1 MSEGTFDGSG
11 FDGSGDVFVRCFG
24 SGMRHVEAESL
35 DEAARSFR
43 TAAAIRP
50 EHPVVWFVLG
60 LVLRGLGRLDGA
72 AVALRAAFHLRP
84 DDADTL
90 FQWAALLIE
99 RRRTGEAVA
108 PLLRLVALRPG
119 HPDAAFTLGN
129 ALMAADEP
137 ERAEAAYRLAVLLEP
152 GSAAANNN
160 LGAAILSRGRP
171 EEAAVSYRR
180 AVRLEPGSAEHHK
193 NLGVSL
199 LTAGN
204 FEEGAPEYEWRSRQ
218 AVWQWNR
225 DQPGTPLWD
234 GGPLDGKTILVHF
247 EQGLGDTV
255 QFIRY
260 MAVLKA
266 MGARTVFECQP
277 PLKRLLAGVPGI
289 DRLVARGEPLPEADC
304 LVPLMSLPHR
314 CRTTA
319 ATIPGGVPYL
329 RADPDRTAFWRR
341 RIAEAGPRD
350 AFRVGIQWRAAGADR
365 SIPLERFARLS
376 HLSGVRLYSLQKADG
391 PGRWER
397 PDDRLEIVSLPDRD
411 GKDEDE
417 GFVDTAAIIEG
428 MDLIV
433 ACDSVVGHIAGAMGR
448 PVFLALPWL
457 GDWRWMRH
465 PDRTPWYPQTRLF
478 RMARRNDWDGV
489 MARIAAEIAAEIA
502 TRIAATVARRAAG
515 MS

>member
-1 MSEGTFDGSG
+1 MIEAAVDGSG
-11 FDGSGDVFVRCFG
+11 EAFRRCFG
-24 SGMRHVEAESL
+24 SGLGHVEAESL
-35 DEAARSFR
+35 AEAARSFQE
-43 TAAAIRP
+43 AAVIRP

-60 LVLRGLGRLDGA
+60 LTLRGLGRLDGA
-72 AVALRAAFHLRP
+72 ALALRAAHRLRP

-90 FQWAALLIE
+90 FQWASLLME
-99 RRRTGEAVA
+99 RRLPGDAVA

-119 HPDAAFTLGN
+119 YPDAAFSLGN
-129 ALMAADEP
+129 ALMAVDEP
-137 ERAEAAYRLAVLLEP
+137 ERAETAYRLAVLLEP

-160 LGAAILSRGRP
+160 RGAAILSQGRP
-171 EEAAVSYRR
+171 EEAAASYRR
-180 AVRLEPGSAEHHK
+180 AVHIEPASPEHHK

-204 FEEGAPEYEWRSRQ
+204 FAEGTAEYEWRTRQ

-225 DQPGTPLWD
+225 DCPGAPLWD

-277 PLKRLLAGVPGI
+277 PLKRLLAGVSGI
-289 DRLVARGEPLPEADC
+289 DALVARGEPVPEADC
-304 LVPLMSLPHR
+304 HLPLMSLPHR

-319 ATIPGGVPYL
+319 ATIPDGVPYL
-329 RADPDRTAFWRR
+329 RADPDRAAFWRR
-341 RIAEAGPRD
+341 RIAEAGRPGD
-350 AFRVGIQWRAAGADR
+350 VRVGIQWRAAGADR
-365 SIPLERFARLS
+365 SIPLERFTRLS
-376 HLSGVRLYSLQKADG
+376 HLPGVRLYSLQKADG
-391 PGRWER
+391 HGRWER
-397 PDDRLEIVSLPDRD
+397 PNDALGIVSLPDRD

-417 GFVDTAAIIEG
+417 GFFDTAAIIEG

-457 GDWRWMRH
+457 GDWRWMRLA
-465 PDRTPWYPQTRLF
+465 DRTPWYPATRLF
-478 RMARRNDWDGV
+478 RMTSRNDWDGV
-489 MARIAAEIAAEIA
+489 MARIAAEIAAE
-502 TRIAATVARRAAG
+502 VARRAAG
-515 MS
+515 TP

>member
-1 MSEGTFDGSG
+1 MIEEASGGSG
-11 FDGSGDVFVRCFG
+11 EAFGRCFG
-24 SGMRHVEAESL
+24 SGLGHVEAESL
-35 DEAARSFR
+35 DQAARSFQA
-43 TAAAIRP
+43 AAAIRP

-60 LVLRGLGRLDGA
+60 TVLRGLGRLDRA
-72 AVALRAAFHLRP
+72 APALRAAHRLRP

-90 FQWAALLIE
+90 FQYASLLIE
-99 RRRTGEAVA
+99 RRLSGEAVA
-108 PLLRLVALRPG
+108 PLLRLVALRPDY
-119 HPDAAFTLGN
+119 PEAAFTLGN
-129 ALMAADEP
+129 ALMAVDEP

-152 GSAAANNN
+152 GAAAANNN
-160 LGAAILSRGRP
+160 RGAAILSQGRP

-180 AVRLEPGSAEHHK
+180 AVHIEPASPEHHK

-204 FEEGAPEYEWRSRQ
+204 FEDGAPEYEWRSRQ

-225 DQPGTPLWD
+225 ERPATPLWD
-234 GGPLDGKTILVHF
+234 GGPLEGKTILVHF

-289 DRLVARGEPLPEADC
+289 DALVAHGEPLPEADC
-304 LVPLMSLPHR
+304 LLPLMSLPHR

-319 ATIPGGVPYL
+319 ATIPCGVPYL
-329 RADPDRTAFWRR
+329 RADPDRVAFWRR
-341 RIAEAGPRD
+341 RIAEAGRPGD
-350 AFRVGIQWRAAGADR
+350 LRVGIQWRAAGTDR
-365 SIPLERFARLS
+365 SIPLERFARLA
-376 HLSGVRLYSLQKADG
+376 HLSGVRLFSLQKADG

-397 PDDRLEIVSLPDRD
+397 PDDPPGIVSLPDRD
-411 GKDEDE
+411 GKGEDE
-417 GFVDTAAIIEG
+417 GFVDTAAIIES

-457 GDWRWMRH
+457 GDWRWMRL
-465 PDRTPWYPQTRLF
+465 PDRTPWYPATRLF
-478 RMARRNDWDGV
+478 RMTRRNDWDGV
-489 MARIAAEIAAEIA
+489 MARIAAEITAKA
-502 TRIAATVARRAAG
+502 ARRAVG
-515 MS
+515 TP

>member
-1 MSEGTFDGSG
+1 MIEGTFDGA
-11 FDGSGDVFVRCFG
+11 GDAFGRCFG
-24 SGMRHVEAESL
+24 SGLRHVESESL
-35 DEAARSFR
+35 EAAARSFR
-43 TAAAIRP
+43 TAVAIRP
-50 EHPVVWFVLG
+50 EHPVTWFVLG
-60 LVLRGLGRLDGA
+60 LVQRGLGRLDGA
-72 AVALRAAFHLRP
+72 TVALRAALRLRP

-90 FQWAALLIE
+90 FQWASLLIE
-99 RRRTGEAVA
+99 RRLPGEAVA
-108 PLLRLVALRPG
+108 SLLRLVASRPG
-119 HPDAAFTLGN
+119 HPDAAFSLGN
-129 ALMAADEP
+129 ALMAVDEP
-137 ERAEAAYRLAVLLEP
+137 ERAETAYRLAVLLEP
-152 GSAAANNN
+152 GAAAANNN
-160 LGAAILSRGRP
+160 LGAAFLSQGRP
-171 EEAAVSYRR
+171 EAAAVSYRR

-204 FEEGAPEYEWRSRQ
+204 FAEGTPEYEWRSRQ

-225 DQPGTPLWD
+225 DCPGTPLWD
-234 GGPLDGKTILVHF
+234 GGSLDGKTILVHF

-277 PLKRLLAGVPGI
+277 PLKRLLATVPGI
-289 DRLVARGEPLPEADC
+289 DALVAHGEPVPEADC
-304 LVPLMSLPHR
+304 FLPLMSLPHR

-329 RADPDRTAFWRR
+329 RADPDRSAFWNRQ
-341 RIAEAGPRD
+341 IAEAGWRNE
-350 AFRVGIQWRAAGADR
+350 FRVGIQWRAAGADR

-391 PGRWER
+391 PGQWER
-397 PDDRLEIVSLPDRD
+397 PDDRLGIVSLPGRD
-411 GKDEDE
+411 GSGEDE

-457 GDWRWMRH
+457 GDWRWMRL
-465 PDRTPWYPQTRLF
+465 PDRTPWYPATRLF
-478 RMARRNDWDGV
+478 RMTRRNDWDGV

-502 TRIAATVARRAAG
+502 ARVARRAAG
-515 MS
+515 TP

>member
-1 MSEGTFDGSG
+1 MPGRPIGWRGWVIEATFDGFG
-11 FDGSGDVFVRCFG
+11 EAFDRCFG
-24 SGMRHVEAESL
+24 AGLCHVDAGSL
-35 DEAARSFR
+35 EAAACSFR

-50 EHPVVWFVLG
+50 EHPVAWFVLG
-60 LVLRGLGRLDGA
+60 LVLRGLGLRDGA
-72 AVALRAAFHLRP
+72 AVALWAAHRLRP

-90 FQWAALLIE
+90 FHWASLLIE
-99 RRRTGEAVA
+99 CRRTGEAVA

-119 HPDAAFTLGN
+119 YPDAAFSLGN
-129 ALMAADEP
+129 ALMAVDEP
-137 ERAEAAYRLAVLLEP
+137 ERAEAAYQLAVLLEP
-152 GSAAANNN
+152 GAAAANNN
-160 LGAAILSRGRP
+160 RGAAFLSQGRP
-171 EEAAVSYRR
+171 EDAAVSYRR

-199 LTAGN
+199 LTVGN
-204 FEEGAPEYEWRSRQ
+204 FLEGTAEYEWRTRQ

-225 DQPGTPLWD
+225 DRPGTPLWD
-234 GGPLDGKTILVHF
+234 GGPLAGRTILVHF

-266 MGARTVFECQP
+266 MGARTIFECQP

-289 DRLVARGEPLPEADC
+289 DALVARGEPLPEADC
-304 LVPLMSLPHR
+304 LLPLMSLPHR
-314 CRTTA
+314 CRTTV

-329 RADPDRTAFWRR
+329 RAEPERAAFWRR
-341 RIAEAGPRD
+341 RIAEAGRPGE
-350 AFRVGIQWRAAGADR
+350 FRVGIQWRAAGADR

-391 PGRWER
+391 PGQWER

-411 GKDEDE
+411 GKGEDE

-457 GDWRWMRH
+457 GDWRWMRL
-465 PDRTPWYPQTRLF
+465 PDHTPWYPQTRLF
-478 RMARRNDWDGV
+478 RMTRRNDWDGV
-489 MARIAAEIAAEIA
+489 MARIAAEIAAA
-502 TRIAATVARRAAG
+502 VARRAAG
-515 MS
+515 VS

>member
-1 MSEGTFDGSG
+1 MINGALEGAGEAFD
-11 FDGSGDVFVRCFG
+11 RCFAAG
-24 SGMRHVEAESL
+24 LRHVEVEGL
-35 DEAARSFR
+35 DVAARSFR
-43 TAAAIRP
+43 TAAALRP

-60 LVLRGLGRLDGA
+60 LVLRGLGRPDEA
-72 AVALRAAFHLRP
+72 AVALRAALRLRP

-90 FQWAALLIE
+90 FQWAALRIE
-99 RRRTGEAVA
+99 RRLAGEAVA
-108 PLLRLVALRPG
+108 PLLRLVALRPDY
-119 HPDAAFTLGN
+119 PDAAFGLGN
-129 ALMAADEP
+129 ALMAVDEP
-137 ERAEAAYRLAVLLEP
+137 ERAETAYRLAVLLEP

-160 LGAAILSRGRP
+160 LGAAILSQCRP
-171 EEAAVSYRR
+171 EAAAAGYRR
-180 AVRLEPGSAEHHK
+180 AVRLDPASPEHHK

-204 FEEGAPEYEWRSRQ
+204 FAEGTAEYEWRTRQ

-225 DQPGTPLWD
+225 DRPGTPLWD
-234 GGPLDGKTILVHF
+234 GGPLHGKTILVHF

-289 DRLVARGEPLPEADC
+289 DVLVARGEPLPDADC
-304 LVPLMSLPHR
+304 LLPLMSLPHR

-329 RADPDRTAFWRR
+329 RADPERAAFWRR
-341 RIAEAGPRD
+341 RIAEAGRPGD
-350 AFRVGIQWRAAGADR
+350 LRVGIQWRAAGADR

-376 HLSGVRLYSLQKADG
+376 HLSGVRLYSLQKADE
-391 PGRWER
+391 PGQWER
-397 PDDRLEIVSLPDRD
+397 PDGRLGIVSLPERD
-411 GKDEDE
+411 GKSEDE

-448 PVFLALPWL
+448 PVLLALPWL
-457 GDWRWMRH
+457 GDWRWMRL
-465 PDRTPWYPQTRLF
+465 PDRTPWYPATRLF
-478 RMARRNDWDGV
+478 RMGRRNDWDGV
-489 MARIAAEIAAEIA
+489 MARIAAEIASEVAA
-502 TRIAATVARRAAG
+502 KSARRIAGTP
-515 MS
+515 

>member
-1 MSEGTFDGSG
+1 MPGRPIGWRGWVIEATFDGSG
-11 FDGSGDVFVRCFG
+11 EAFDRCFG
-24 SGMRHVEAESL
+24 AGLRHVDAESL
-35 DEAARSFR
+35 EAAACSFR
-43 TAAAIRP
+43 TATAIRP
-50 EHPVVWFVLG
+50 AHPVAWFVLG
-60 LVLRGLGRLDGA
+60 LVLRGLGHGDGA
-72 AVALRAAFHLRP
+72 AVALRAAHRLRP

-90 FQWAALLIE
+90 FQWASLLVE

-119 HPDAAFTLGN
+119 YPDAAFSLGN
-129 ALMAADEP
+129 ALMAMDEP

-152 GSAAANNN
+152 GAAAANNN
-160 LGAAILSRGRP
+160 RGAAFLSQGRP
-171 EEAAVSYRR
+171 EDAAVSYRR

-204 FEEGAPEYEWRSRQ
+204 FAEGTAEYEWRTRQ
-218 AVWQWNR
+218 TVWQWNR
-225 DQPGTPLWD
+225 DRPGTPLWD

-266 MGARTVFECQP
+266 MGARTIFECQP
-277 PLKRLLAGVPGI
+277 PLKRLLAGVPGV
-289 DRLVARGEPLPEADC
+289 DALVARGEPLPEADC
-304 LVPLMSLPHR
+304 LLPLMSLPHR
-314 CRTTA
+314 CRTTV

-329 RADPDRTAFWRR
+329 RADPERAAFWRR
-341 RIAEAGPRD
+341 RIAEAGRPGD
-350 AFRVGIQWRAAGADR
+350 VRVGIQWRAAGADR

-391 PGRWER
+391 PGQWER
-397 PDDRLEIVSLPDRD
+397 PDDQLGIVSLPDRD
-411 GKDEDE
+411 GKGEDE
-417 GFVDTAAIIEG
+417 GFVDTAAIIES

-457 GDWRWMRH
+457 GDWRWMRL
-465 PDRTPWYPQTRLF
+465 PDRTPWYSQTRLF
-478 RMARRNDWDGV
+478 RMTRRNDWDGV
-489 MARIAAEIAAEIA
+489 MARIAAEIDAA
-502 TRIAATVARRAAG
+502 VARRAAG
-515 MS
+515 VS

>member
-1 MSEGTFDGSG
+1 MIERAFDGSG
-11 FDGSGDVFVRCFG
+11 EAFGRCFG
-24 SGMRHVEAESL
+24 SGLRHVEAESL
-35 DEAARSFR
+35 EAAARSFQ
-43 TAAAIRP
+43 TAVAIRP
-50 EHPVVWFVLG
+50 EHPVAWYVLG
-60 LVLRGLGRLDGA
+60 LVRRGLGRRDGA
-72 AVALRAAFHLRP
+72 AAALRAALRLRP

-90 FQWAALLIE
+90 FQWASLLIE
-99 RRRTGEAVA
+99 RHRPGEAVA
-108 PLLRLVALRPG
+108 PLRRLVALRPG
-119 HPDAAFTLGN
+119 YPDAAFHLGN

-137 ERAEAAYRLAVLLEP
+137 ERAETAYRLAALLEP

-160 LGAAILSRGRP
+160 LGAALLSQGRP
-171 EEAAVSYRR
+171 EEATVSYRR

-199 LTAGN
+199 LTTGN
-204 FEEGAPEYEWRSRQ
+204 FVEGTAEYEWRGRQ
-218 AVWQWNR
+218 AVWRWNR
-225 DQPGTPLWD
+225 DCPGTPPWD

-289 DRLVARGEPLPEADC
+289 DSLVARGEPLPEADC
-304 LVPLMSLPHR
+304 LLPLMSLPHR
-314 CRTTA
+314 CRTTV

-329 RADPDRTAFWRR
+329 RADPERAAFWRR
-341 RIAEAGPRD
+341 RIAEAGRPGD
-350 AFRVGIQWRAAGADR
+350 VRVGIQWRAAGAER
-365 SIPLERFARLS
+365 SIPLEGFARLS
-376 HLSGVRLYSLQKADG
+376 HLSGVRLYSLQKAEA
-391 PGRWER
+391 PGEWER
-397 PDDRLEIVSLPDRD
+397 PDDRLGIVSLPDRD
-411 GKDEDE
+411 GKGEEE
-417 GFVDTAAIIEG
+417 GFVDTAAIIEA

-448 PVFLALPWL
+448 PVLLALPWL

-478 RMARRNDWDGV
+478 RMTRRNDWDGV
-489 MARIAAEIAAEIA
+489 M
-502 TRIAATVARRAAG
+502 TRIADEVAAEVARRAAG
-515 MS
+515 VS